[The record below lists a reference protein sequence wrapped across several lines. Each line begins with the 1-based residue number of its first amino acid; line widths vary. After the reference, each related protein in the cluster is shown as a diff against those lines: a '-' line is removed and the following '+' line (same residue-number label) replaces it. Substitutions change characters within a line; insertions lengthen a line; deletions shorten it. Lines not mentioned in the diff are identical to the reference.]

1 MVLTTDECE
10 LYFNEIEQ
18 DLDFLDRENGK
29 YVGRA
34 RGYSYVNQTVQSFP
48 DIRRRRLVMNAS
60 ENKKIWPIK
69 DKVYLPAQICYRQL
83 L

>member
-60 ENKKIWPIK
+60 EIKKIWPIK
-69 DKVYLPAQICYRQL
+69 DIVYLPAQICYRQL